1 MPDPACPVPISAKSK
16 IGNLAFGFVCDHGMG
31 QRMPPKFGTPDYWLE
46 RAEEARAMA
55 LDMSDPEAKK
65 AMLGIA
71 ENYEKIAKRAEARE
85 AGLNLTKD

>member
-1 MPDPACPVPISAKSK
+1 
-16 IGNLAFGFVCDHGMG
+16 
-31 QRMPPKFGTPDYWLE
+31 MPPKFGTPDYWLE